1 VQAIINLVASSIP
14 ELEASHVTVVDQQGR
29 LLSAPNSNAEAKIR
43 EQQFELAQR
52 LEEDY
57 AQRIEA
63 LLAPFVGPGR
73 VRAQVVAQLDASV
86 TEETREQYRPDSQI
100 VRSEQTSEQLSR
112 DGAGP
117 QGVPGALTNQPPV
130 PGTAQPPGAPTAA
143 AQAAATPDASS
154 GPTPQNTARESTR
167 NYEID
172 RTLAYTRQPSGRLQ
186 RLTVAVL
193 IDNVRATAADGKVSE
208 TPLAPEQIE
217 RITQLVKDA
226 VGFDEKRGDTVSV
239 VNTSFLQEA
248 AQPAGEVESIPLWEQ
263 PMIRDIAKLVAGLV
277 ILLVLVFSVLRP
289 LVKGLL
295 SPARQAFAA
304 PPMEA
309 SVAGAPRGPAPATQ
323 AAQPLAYEQ
332 QLAQARTLVSQD
344 PKRVAQVVKTMVAQD
359 G

>member
-1 VQAIINLVASSIP
+1 
-14 ELEASHVTVVDQQGR
+14 
-29 LLSAPNSNAEAKIR
+29 
-43 EQQFELAQR
+43 
-52 LEEDY
+52 
-57 AQRIEA
+57 
-63 LLAPFVGPGR
+63 
-73 VRAQVVAQLDASV
+73 VRAQVVAQLDASI
-86 TEETREQYRPDSQI
+86 TEETREQYRPDSQV
-100 VRSEQTSEQLSR
+100 VRSEQTSEQTSR

-143 AQAAATPDASS
+143 AQAAATPDA
-154 GPTPQNTARESTR
+154 GTGTAPQNTARESTR

-193 IDNVRATAADGKVSE
+193 IDHVRATAADGNVTE

-226 VGFDEKRGDTVSV
+226 VGFDQSRGDTVSV

-248 AQPAGEVESIPLWEQ
+248 APPAGEVESIPLWEQ
-263 PMIRDIAKLVAGLV
+263 PMIRDIAKLVAGLI

-295 SPARQAFAA
+295 SPARQAFVA

-309 SVAGAPRGPAPATQ
+309 TAAAGAPRGAAPAAAPQ
-323 AAQPLAYEQ
+323 GAQPLAYEQ